1 MFIVCVVYLEPHDV
15 LHLGGL
21 PVADA
26 GMEETGRDA
35 NPKRLTG
42 HAGGRSLAVG
52 RYDPKRA
59 KQ

>member
-1 MFIVCVVYLEPHDV
+1 MFVYLEPHDV

-21 PVADA
+21 AVADT

-35 NPKRLTG
+35 DPERLAG
-42 HAGGRSLAVG
+42 HASGCPLAVG